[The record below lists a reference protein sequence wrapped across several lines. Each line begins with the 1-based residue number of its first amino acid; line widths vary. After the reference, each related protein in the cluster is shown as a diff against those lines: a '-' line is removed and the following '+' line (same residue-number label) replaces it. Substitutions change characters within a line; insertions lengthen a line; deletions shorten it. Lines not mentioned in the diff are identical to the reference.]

1 MDLSMSSLQNHF
13 ETKINRAWRRH
24 EMETFSASLALCE
37 GNPSVTDYV
46 RLCFSHVRL
55 KELFSKHSNGRWSG
69 TPWRSCDISGIE
81 FVLYIKICYT
91 NLSHFSDV
99 IMSAVASWI
108 TGVSIVCSTVCSGT
122 VHEFSWFWNNYRTL
136 FTSALLRT
144 IRHFSSKW
152 LGNERTLNLWTIPFH
167 IRKFVTGLHNVLP
180 W

>member
-99 IMSAVASWI
+99 IMSAVASNHRCLDCLLNRLFRHSSWI
-108 TGVSIVCSTVCSGT
+108 FLILKQLQNS
-122 VHEFSWFWNNYRTL
+122 VHECLIEDN
-136 FTSALLRT
+136 
-144 IRHFSSKW
+144 SSFFK
-152 LGNERTLNLWTIPFH
+152 
-167 IRKFVTGLHNVLP
+167 
-180 W
+180 